1 MDERSGMPGP
11 VMAVDIGN
19 STVKCALLDPDRW
32 QVVART
38 GTRPCESLSE
48 RLQQEWAELDGQL
61 PEQCAI
67 SSVCPDANEAVEEF
81 WHALGASSAPA
92 YFQRDIPIPLETL
105 TDEPERVGTDRLLCA
120 LGAREIAGA
129 PCVVVG
135 VGTAITV
142 DLVDGRGRFA
152 GGAIAPG
159 PTMALKALNHYTACL
174 PLVEKRK
181 SKTAVEQGTE
191 AAMRSGVYWMCRGG
205 VDRLVGQ
212 VRAEAADWEAAVVVT
227 GGEADLLLPL
237 STGSPLHWEPEL
249 IFSGMW
255 KALQSHE
262 SSAV

>member
-1 MDERSGMPGP
+1 MVYSSGVPGP

-19 STVKCALLDPDRW
+19 STVKCAVLAPDRW
-32 QVVART
+32 QVAART
-38 GTRPCESLSE
+38 ATHPLDSLSD
-48 RLQQEWAELDGQL
+48 RLQKEWVEQNGQL
-61 PEQCAI
+61 PEQCI
-67 SSVCPDANEAVEEF
+67 VSSVCPDAIGPLEEF
-81 WHALGASSAPA
+81 WTEVGGKTAPA
-92 YFQRDIPIPLETL
+92 YFQQDIPIPLET
-105 TDEPERVGTDRLLCA
+105 TVDEPERVGTDRLLCA

-159 PTMALKALNHYTACL
+159 PTMSIKALNHYTACL
-174 PLVEKRK
+174 PQVETKK
-181 SKTAVEQGTE
+181 SNRAVEGNTE
-191 AAMRSGVYWMCRGG
+191 SAMQSGVYWMCRGG

-212 VRAEAADWEAAVVVT
+212 VRAEAQDWEAAVVVT

-249 IFSGMW
+249 IFRGMW
-255 KALQSHE
+255 KALESHE
-262 SSAV
+262 SSTV